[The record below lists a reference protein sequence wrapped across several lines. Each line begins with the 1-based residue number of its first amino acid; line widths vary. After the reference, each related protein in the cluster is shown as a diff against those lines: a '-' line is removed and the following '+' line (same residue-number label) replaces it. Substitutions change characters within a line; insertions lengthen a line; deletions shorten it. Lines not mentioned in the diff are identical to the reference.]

1 VAGSRPDDGPGRCD
15 DGPVTGERVS
25 TESSGGVAVSTPSG
39 SPTAP
44 LRIHAERAARTLAI
58 DWADGHAT
66 VYDFTALRWLCP
78 CAYCR
83 GEAGM
88 PGWLDSAP
96 TLTDEQTRMT
106 DIHLVGNY
114 AVSPHW
120 GDGHSTGFYTYALL
134 RDRCPCP
141 ECSAMRA
148 REEPAQ
154 GARPPAAGTHDEH
167 RDLRQQHDSSH
178 RHETETATPPS
189 GHSHD

>member
-1 VAGSRPDDGPGRCD
+1 MTAQREITQPGTSAAAADEAEAEPR
-15 DGPVTGERVS
+15 
-25 TESSGGVAVSTPSG
+25 ASG

-44 LRIHAERAARTLAI
+44 IRMHADRAARTFTI
-58 DWADGHAT
+58 EWADGHT
-66 VYDFTALRWLCP
+66 TIYDFTALRWLCP

-96 TLTDEQTRMT
+96 TLTAEQTRMT

-120 GDGHSTGFYTYALL
+120 GDGHSTGFYSFTLL

-141 ECSAMRA
+141 VCTA
-148 REEPAQ
+148 RRERGAAPA
-154 GARPPAAGTHDEH
+154 GGPTG
-167 RDLRQQHDSSH
+167 
-178 RHETETATPPS
+178 S
-189 GHSHD
+189 GHQHA

>member
-1 VAGSRPDDGPGRCD
+1 MSQERDSIQSSPAAAVATPPGVGVPGPTGGAPD
-15 DGPVTGERVS
+15 
-25 TESSGGVAVSTPSG
+25 GGDPADSPTG

-44 LRIHAERAARTLAI
+44 LKIHADRAAATLAI

-96 TLTDEQTRMT
+96 TLTAEQTRMT

-120 GDGHSTGFYTYALL
+120 GDGHSTGFYTYRLL
-134 RDRCPCP
+134 RDRCPCAA
-141 ECSAMRA
+141 CAA
-148 REEPAQ
+148 RRGQAGHLDEDGH
-154 GARPPAAGTHDEH
+154 GARPETGARSKTGH
-167 RDLRQQHDSSH
+167 QHD
-178 RHETETATPPS
+178 
-189 GHSHD
+189 

>member
-1 VAGSRPDDGPGRCD
+1 
-15 DGPVTGERVS
+15 VTAQREATDRAASDV
-25 TESSGGVAVSTPSG
+25 TSTPAAG

-44 LRIHAERAARTLAI
+44 IRMHADRAARTFSI

-83 GEAGM
+83 GEAGL

-96 TLTDEQTRMT
+96 ALTDEQTRMT
-106 DIHLVGNY
+106 DVHLVGNY

-120 GDGHSTGFYTYALL
+120 GDGHSTGFYPFTLL

-141 ECSAMRA
+141 EDTTRRA
-148 REEPAQ
+148 SEAVEAPTG
-154 GARPPAAGTHDEH
+154 GASRSGH
-167 RDLRQQHDSSH
+167 QHD
-178 RHETETATPPS
+178 
-189 GHSHD
+189 